1 MKKTPISILRREI
14 LVCTDPAKEAAL
26 RAKLEALL
34 AENARIRQRTA
45 IFASRSLVSSLCL
58 SRASHA
64 SAPSIDAPATS
75 DPE

>member
-34 AENARIRQRTA
+34 AENARVAAQVFVYWAGVRLNDLATANRAQRERKVY
-45 IFASRSLVSSLCL
+45 FA
-58 SRASHA
+58 
-64 SAPSIDAPATS
+64 
-75 DPE
+75 